1 MRVAV
6 AVSALAAL
14 PPAPASAAD
23 AGATLLLSR
32 PSGLGALPAASTNS
46 TSANS
51 RRFVSGNGR
60 FIVFASQS
68 DGLSTADNDEFQNVF
83 LRDTQTGTTTLMSRS
98 TGGEAANGDSSA
110 PTISEDGTR
119 VAFSSSASNLDP
131 ADTDSQS
138 DIFLHIVGSGSTEL
152 VSRRGAFVGGGASD
166 GDSRAPSLS
175 ADGHEIAFVSN
186 ATNLNDDDANGS
198 VDDVFLRQLDGI
210 LGPSTALI
218 SRGDGD
224 NGAQDTRVSNSPSVN
239 AAGTKVA
246 FTSAGKLHIDDTNP
260 VGFADVYLRDVAAN
274 PDVTLLITRA
284 DAGGDPVA
292 DNGGVEPSLAGNRV
306 AFSSTATNLNTAD
319 TNSREDVHVRD
330 YVANTTTLASRAN
343 GVGGD
348 PGDQFSVHA
357 SLNGAGDRV
366 LFETA
371 SANLADGAPGGFRA
385 VHMRDLGLGT
395 TTLVSRASGASGTP
409 AGGDFAAI
417 SADGN
422 HAAFSSEANG
432 LSDADDND
440 FRQTFVRRVLT
451 VETDLVSRPDG
462 SDPFRSGVNAAS
474 LSDAGRATSGDG
486 RYVVFASGSD
496 VLLPGSEDDDAAQVY
511 RRDVVTGDTLLI
523 SRAAGADG
531 LPGTG
536 SSSDATISADG
547 SRVAFFSSS
556 PNLAS
561 GDTGTGADVFVRDVA
576 AATTVLASRGNGPD
590 GPAADAGGFGTA
602 ISGDGRRVA
611 FATQA
616 AGLAD
621 GDPDTNLDVLLRD
634 LPSATTTLVSRR
646 DGPDGAKATGSS
658 SPSIDFDGDR
668 VTFETFSALDAAAD
682 GNGDG
687 DAYVRDVGANTTRLV
702 SRLNGNGPAANNQ
715 AGAADISADG
725 TRIAFLSHAS
735 DIAPDDNNGASNAFV
750 HDLNDGSTTLVSR
763 ADGPT
768 GAVGN
773 SAVGAPGLSADG
785 TKLAFSSGA
794 SNLGVDNPD
803 SRGLT
808 YLRDLATGA
817 TQLVSRTDGAGGT
830 PGYGSVARPQVN
842 GNGDCIAF
850 DTTAPGLAADTFAGT
865 DHTQVYMR
873 AVGACPVP
881 NPPGGGGAGAG
892 GGDQP
897 LPPVAAADVLAPT
910 LDRLAMSRKRFRVG
924 SAATPVAAGSRR
936 RRTPAG
942 TRFRW
947 RLSEAATVTL
957 RIERKLAGRRSGRRC
972 VKPTKRNRRA
982 RKCTRWSRAG
992 TLTRKAAAGAG
1003 GTSFSGRI
1011 GRKKLP
1017 AGSYQAVVSSK
1028 DAAGNASRS
1037 RTVAFKIVKR

>member
-1 MRVAV
+1 MGRRLTWVAV
-6 AVSALAAL
+6 AIAALAAL
-14 PPAPASAAD
+14 LPAQASAAD

-68 DGLSTADNDEFQNVF
+68 DGLSAADDDEFQNVF

-98 TGGEAANGDSSA
+98 TGGEAANASSGA

-138 DIFLHIVGSGSTEL
+138 DIFLHIVGSGSTQL

-166 GDSRAPSLS
+166 GESRTPSLS

-218 SRGDGD
+218 SRADGND
-224 NGAQDTRVSNSPSVN
+224 GAQDTRVSNSPSVN

-260 VGFADVYLRDVAAN
+260 AGFADVYLRDVAAN

-292 DNGGVEPSLAGNRV
+292 NTGGVEPSLAGDRV
-306 AFSSTATNLNTAD
+306 AFSSTATNLNAAD

-343 GVGGD
+343 GAGGD

-371 SANLADGAPGGFRA
+371 SANLADGAPGGSRA

-395 TTLVSRASGASGTP
+395 TTLVSRASGASGAP
-409 AGGDFAAI
+409 AGGEFSAI

-422 HAAFSSEANG
+422 HVAFSSEGNG

-451 VETDLVSRPDG
+451 VQTELVSRPDG
-462 SDPFRSGVNAAS
+462 SAPFRSGVNAAS
-474 LSDAGRATSGDG
+474 QNQGRATSADG

-496 VLLPGSEDDDAAQVY
+496 LLFPGSEDDDGVQVY
-511 RRDVVTGDTLLI
+511 RRDVVTGDTLLV

-531 LPGTG
+531 LPGSG

-547 SRVAFFSSS
+547 SRVAFVSTS

-561 GDTGTGADVFVRDVA
+561 GDTGSGADVFVRDLA
-576 AATTVLASRGNGPD
+576 ASTTVLASRGNGPD
-590 GPAADAGGFGTA
+590 GAAGNATDSGAA

-611 FATQA
+611 FTTAA

-621 GDPDTNLDVLLRD
+621 GDPDTTRDVLLRD

-646 DGPDGAKATGSS
+646 DGPDGAKAIGGIQ
-658 SPSIDFDGDR
+658 PSIDFDGDR
-668 VTFETFSALDAAAD
+668 VAFETFDSLDAAAD
-682 GNGDG
+682 SNGDG
-687 DAYVRDVGANTTRLV
+687 DAYLRDVGAGTTRLI
-702 SRLNGNGPAANNQ
+702 SRLNAGGPAGNSQ
-715 AGAADISADG
+715 SGAADISADG
-725 TRIAFLSHAS
+725 TRIAFLSFAS
-735 DIAPDDNNGASNAFV
+735 DLAPDDNNSESDAFV
-750 HDLNDGSTTLVSR
+750 HDLGDGSTTLVSR
-763 ADGPT
+763 ADGPA
-768 GAVGN
+768 GAVAN
-773 SAVGAPGLSADG
+773 SAVGPPGISADG
-785 TKLAFSSGA
+785 TKVAFSSTA

-803 SRGLT
+803 SGGLT

-817 TQLVSRTDGAGGT
+817 NQLVSRSDGAGGA
-830 PGYGSVARPQVN
+830 PGYGSTLARPHVN
-842 GNGDCIAF
+842 GNGDCVAF
-850 DTTAPGLAADTFAGT
+850 GTNAPGLAADTYAGT
-865 DHTQVYMR
+865 DHAQVYMR
-873 AVGACPVP
+873 AVGACPVAS
-881 NPPGGGGAGAG
+881 PPTAAV
-892 GGDQP
+892 P
-897 LPPVAAADVLAPT
+897 VPVVAAAINRCPLW
-910 LDRLAMSRKRFRVG
+910 RG
-924 SAATPVAAGSRR
+924 
-936 RRTPAG
+936 RTC
-942 TRFRW
+942 W
-947 RLSEAATVTL
+947 CRLSTAW
-957 RIERKLAGRRSGRRC
+957 
-972 VKPTKRNRRA
+972 P
-982 RKCTRWSRAG
+982 
-992 TLTRKAAAGAG
+992 
-1003 GTSFSGRI
+1003 
-1011 GRKKLP
+1011 
-1017 AGSYQAVVSSK
+1017 
-1028 DAAGNASRS
+1028 
-1037 RTVAFKIVKR
+1037 